1 MDGPPLVTY
10 PTDYPLKVIGSAAD
24 DFALHVRS
32 LVLQAA
38 PGVVLGEST
47 VRPSS
52 GGKYLSVSMDARL
65 ESEEQRRAIHE
76 ALAADPRVV
85 YSL

>member
-1 MDGPPLVTY
+1 
-10 PTDYPLKVIGSAAD
+10 
-24 DFALHVRS
+24 
-32 LVLQAA
+32 
-38 PGVVLGEST
+38 
-47 VRPSS
+47 
-52 GGKYLSVSMDARL
+52 MDARL